1 MSIPYYRWPFLPV
14 TALPPEQADVW
25 WQECFVPLPAM
36 QMWQGTAPAMAAVGG
51 AGSGKS
57 TAVAWLRR
65 TLDPNALSI
74 SYETEQWNRLTQ
86 LGMAKPGGT
95 LLEQLLSLTSLEI
108 IRRLDEQPDRAKPL
122 CHNPFAAEFL
132 TWLLDKHLD
141 RRTFLRFRH
150 RLAQTVG
157 KPNLLPEKT
166 DLQLA
171 YNGATLA
178 ELLETVQGLGFN
190 QLVLFL
196 DLDERWAEVN
206 RSDLILLFQAIPL
219 LEQRGLL
226 IRAALPESSLDKG
239 DLAVRAA
246 GRLQLARLYFDEA
259 ACQEIVQRCLR
270 AATDGSFDSLEML
283 ANTAVLQQAKA
294 EIEKLYGE
302 QALAGWLHWADT
314 LLAVY
319 DGNPLKEVDEAVY
332 QYYARHV
339 PLRLASDQHGVWRG
353 PQFVPLQERPF
364 DLLKTLF
371 ELNGRPSPD
380 KLILMANNSGD
391 ALNKLASRLYEAL
404 EPLKKRRVYI
414 QNNRVS
420 GYWLENFIP

>member
-1 MSIPYYRWPFLPV
+1 MSIQYHRWPFLPV
-14 TALPPEQADVW
+14 RALPPEQADVW
-25 WQECFVPLPAM
+25 WRECFVSLPAM
-36 QMWQGTAPAMAAVGG
+36 QMWQGAAPAMAAVGG

-57 TAVAWLRR
+57 TAVAWMRR
-65 TLDPNALSI
+65 TLDPNALTI

-95 LLEQLLSLTSLEI
+95 LLEQLLSLISLEL
-108 IRRLDEQPDRAKPL
+108 IRRLDEQPDRANPL

-132 TWLLDKHLD
+132 AWLLDMHLD

-157 KPNLLPEKT
+157 KPDLLPEKT
-166 DLQLA
+166 ELQLA

-219 LEQRGLL
+219 LEQQGLL

-259 ACQEIVQRCLR
+259 ACQEIVQRCLQ
-270 AATDGSFDSLEML
+270 AATDDRFDSLAML
-283 ANTAVLQQAKA
+283 ATTAVLRQAKA

-314 LLAVY
+314 LLAIYNGVPF
-319 DGNPLKEVDEAVY
+319 DDVDEAVY

-339 PLRLASDQHGVWRG
+339 PLRLATDQPGVWRG

-364 DLLKTLF
+364 DLLKALF
-371 ELNGRPSPD
+371 DLDGQPAPD
-380 KLILMANNSGD
+380 RLIQMANKSGD
-391 ALNKLASRLYEAL
+391 ALNKMASRLYEAL

-414 QNNRVS
+414 QNSRAF
-420 GYWLENFIP
+420 GYWLENFLP